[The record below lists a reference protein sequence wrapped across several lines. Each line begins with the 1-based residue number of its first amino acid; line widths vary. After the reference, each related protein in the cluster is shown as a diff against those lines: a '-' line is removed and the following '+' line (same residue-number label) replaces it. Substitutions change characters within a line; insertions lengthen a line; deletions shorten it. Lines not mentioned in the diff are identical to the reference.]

1 MCLFY
6 HLDLYLNRWFRR
18 WTTNGYIG
26 DDLAAAAADDDGDD
40 DESHLQGKSMCP
52 LTLYAPLG
60 MVYDSIIERER
71 ASARNMGILS
81 VKFPL
86 PFPPSPSC
94 LVSPISY

>member
-26 DDLAAAAADDDGDD
+26 DDLAAAAAAADDGDGDD
-40 DESHLQGKSMCP
+40 DESHLQWKSMCP
-52 LTLYAPLG
+52 LTLYALLG

-71 ASARNMGILS
+71 ASFRNMGIC
-81 VKFPL
+81 V
-86 PFPPSPSC
+86 
-94 LVSPISY
+94 